1 MDRLLVS
8 DRQKRVIKSIVRATK
23 ARRKGY
29 NRRGEEKGREEETQE
44 EMDAQPGFFRGG
56 QRPIRNYKVRSKSIL
71 ITHGGT
77 LCLGD
82 IVKVIQK
89 DRRLRV
95 I

>member
-1 MDRLLVS
+1 
-8 DRQKRVIKSIVRATK
+8 
-23 ARRKGY
+23 
-29 NRRGEEKGREEETQE
+29 
-44 EMDAQPGFFRGG
+44 MDAQPGFFRGG

-82 IVKVIQK
+82 IVKIIQK